1 LRSMAEAS
9 ELASWADYV
18 SPLAK
23 RIADI
28 REKISSLAEI
38 HHWPIVQSQLDDRR
52 VVRRMVLKRVVHGVD
67 KNPMAVELAK
77 VSLWLHSFTVGAPLS
92 FLDHHLRCGDSVIGA
107 FVQPTLEA
115 LKERGGLFNLGEIT
129 RVEQIANV
137 MSEIEQEHRQRHHGS
152 RAV

>member
-1 LRSMAEAS
+1 MGSGHFLVSLVDWLADAVLRSMAEAS
-9 ELASWADYV
+9 ELVSWADYV

-28 REKISSLAEI
+28 REKISSQAEA

-77 VSLWLHSFTVGAPLS
+77 FSLWLHSFTVGAPTVIFGPS
-92 FLDHHLRCGDSVIGA
+92 SALR
-107 FVQPTLEA
+107 
-115 LKERGGLFNLGEIT
+115 R
-129 RVEQIANV
+129 
-137 MSEIEQEHRQRHHGS
+137 
-152 RAV
+152 